1 MKKNLCGL
9 CALSVAGGFLALALL
24 ALAGPLYRLDLLEL
38 GQAFSLLRWAAYL
51 GIASIIL
58 IIGYSIWRRPKGR
71 FAGALAVSALAG
83 VCAIAIPWSQ
93 MQTARSVPPIHD
105 ISTDLENPPAFV
117 DIVALRKDAPN
128 PPEYAGPDA
137 ARQQR
142 QAYPD
147 IQPLILNAPLDE
159 VYQSAQEIVHALGWR
174 LVSAETEQWQARVE
188 ATDTTFWFGFKDDVV
203 VRLQYAGNVTQ
214 VDVRSKSRVGK
225 GDVGKNAE
233 RIREFFRVLEE
244 EVGQN

>member
-1 MKKNLCGL
+1 MKKILCGL

-58 IIGYSIWRRPKGR
+58 IIGYSIWRRPKSR
-71 FAGALAVSALAG
+71 LAGALAVSALAG
-83 VCAIAIPWSQ
+83 VCAVAIPWSQ
-93 MQTARSVPPIHD
+93 IQTARSVPPIHD

-117 DIVALRKDAPN
+117 DIVALRRNAPN
-128 PPEYAGPDA
+128 PPEYAGPDT

-147 IQPLILNAPLDE
+147 IESLILNAPLDE
-159 VYQSAQEIVHALGWR
+159 VYRSAQDLVHTLGWE
-174 LVSAETEQWQARVE
+174 LVSAETQQWQARIE

-203 VRLQYAGNVTQ
+203 VRLQYTGNSTL

-225 GDVGKNAE
+225 GDVGVNAE
-233 RIREFFRVLEE
+233 RIREFLRALEA
-244 EVGQN
+244 QFS

>member
-1 MKKNLCGL
+1 MKILCGL

-24 ALAGPLYRLDLLEL
+24 ALAGPFYRLDLLDL
-38 GQAFSLLRWAAYL
+38 GQAFSLLRWATYL

-71 FAGALAVSALAG
+71 LAGALAMSAIAG
-83 VCAIAIPWSQ
+83 VCAVAIPWSQ

-117 DIVALRKDAPN
+117 DIVALRKNAPN
-128 PPEYAGPDA
+128 PPEYAGPDT

-147 IQPLILNAPLDE
+147 IESLILNAPLEE
-159 VYQSAQEIVHALGWR
+159 VYQSAQDLVRTLGWEP
-174 LVSAETEQWQARVE
+174 VSAETQQWQAQIE

-203 VRLQYAGNVTQ
+203 VRLQYTGNSTL
-214 VDVRSKSRVGK
+214 VDVRSKSRVGQS
-225 GDVGKNAE
+225 DVGINAE
-233 RIREFFRVLEE
+233 RIREFLRALEAQ
-244 EVGQN
+244 VSQN